1 MELAKV
7 VNGTIK
13 LPESAARWLGPDGEV
28 AVLLQGDA
36 LILKKVNAPHLTEFA
51 ERAPDEKP
59 MPMTEIVAEVH
70 RARKASKR
78 ARRP

>member
-28 AVLLQGDA
+28 AVLLQADA
-36 LILKKVNAPHLTEFA
+36 LILKKVNAPHLTDFA
-51 ERAPDEKP
+51 ERAPAGKP
-59 MPMTEIVAEVH
+59 RPMTEIVAEVH
-70 RARKASKR
+70 RARKAGKR
-78 ARRP
+78 ARHA